1 MEFPALK
8 IHLQKLFKLLLTTA
22 REETN
27 NIWNGEED
35 RGGGMVSILFNRKMR
50 RWREDYQKVT
60 STRSNPGQKR
70 SFWQQVL
77 LLWWWVL

>member
-35 RGGGMVSILFNRKMR
+35 RGGMVSILFNRKMR